1 MTEYAAQEDA
11 PEPVAD
17 AEQVGDE
24 SVEEP
29 LDEAAE
35 AAGEQN
41 AEDRAAREEELL
53 AEEPDPGVG
62 LPRNEDGGIQ
72 TGHPAVDEVLRSL
85 GALDGAPVDEH
96 VAVFEQAH
104 EQLRRTLAG
113 AGDDQ
118 A

>member
-1 MTEYAAQEDA
+1 MTEDQPEELQPAEDA
-11 PEPVAD
+11 EEAAD
-17 AEQVGDE
+17 A
-24 SVEEP
+24 
-29 LDEAAE
+29 A
-35 AAGEQN
+35 
-41 AEDRAAREEELL
+41 DRAARVDELL
-53 AEEPDPGVG
+53 AEEPDAGVG
-62 LPRNEDGGIQ
+62 LPRDEAGGIQ

-104 EQLRRTLAG
+104 EDLRRTLSG

>member
-1 MTEYAAQEDA
+1 MTEYH
-11 PEPVAD
+11 P
-17 AEQVGDE
+17 
-24 SVEEP
+24 EEP
-29 LDEAAE
+29 PAH
-35 AAGEQN
+35 
-41 AEDRAAREEELL
+41 EDDLL

-62 LPRNEDGGIQ
+62 LPRDESGDVQ

-96 VAVFEQAH
+96 VALFEQAH
-104 EQLRRTLAG
+104 EQLRRTLSG

>member
-1 MTEYAAQEDA
+1 MTEYQ
-11 PEPVAD
+11 PEEADPVAD
-17 AEQVGDE
+17 EAA
-24 SVEEP
+24 
-29 LDEAAE
+29 DEAAE
-35 AAGEQN
+35 TPE
-41 AEDRAAREEELL
+41 ERAAREDELL
-53 AEEPDPGVG
+53 AEEPDPGIG
-62 LPRNEDGGIQ
+62 LPRDEDGGIQ

-104 EQLRRTLAG
+104 EDLRRTLSG

>member
-1 MTEYAAQEDA
+1 MTENQSET
-11 PEPVAD
+11 P
-17 AEQVGDE
+17 
-24 SVEEP
+24 
-29 LDEAAE
+29 
-35 AAGEQN
+35 
-41 AEDRAAREEELL
+41 EDRAAREDELL
-53 AEEPDPGVG
+53 AEEPDAGVG
-62 LPRNEDGGIQ
+62 LPRDEAGEIR

-104 EQLRRTLAG
+104 EQLRRTLSG